1 MSRYVKQ
8 LLANDISRRLEGVED
23 ALLVSVIGMDAN
35 QTVGL
40 RQELREKN
48 IRLMVVK
55 NSMARWATEG
65 TPLAPAFES
74 MDGTLAVIWG
84 GEDFVSLV
92 KEVSR
97 LDKAADYERFAARG
111 GVMEGEQLSPERIQ
125 EMSKWPSRQEQLSL
139 LSGQILSPGGQLV
152 GQLTAPGGA
161 VASQIEKISEEQEQA
176 E

>member
-8 LLANDISRRLEGVED
+8 LLANDISRRLEGVEN
-23 ALLVSVIGMDAN
+23 ALLVNVIGMDAN

-40 RQELREKN
+40 RQELRHKD
-48 IRLMVVK
+48 IRLLVVK
-55 NSMARWATEG
+55 NSMARRATQG

-97 LDKAADYERFAARG
+97 LDKSGDYEQFTARG
-111 GVMEGEQLSPERIQ
+111 GVMEGEQLTPDRIRD
-125 EMSKWPSRQEQLSL
+125 MSKWPSRQEQLSIV
-139 LSGQILSPGGQLV
+139 SGQILSPGARLASQLIV
-152 GQLTAPGGA
+152 PGGA
-161 VASQIEKISEEQEQA
+161 VASQIEKKAEEQE
-176 E
+176 